1 MSQTQIHNSAFTLSH
16 PSLPF
21 ETLLLKQSMTFYITY
36 DIDHS
41 SLWFFCYKACQSNV
55 RACIEDMT
63 VLSQRM
69 CPVYTHTAAI
79 LQTLGAQDQFGLL
92 LLVNGGECNPMSV
105 CICGVSLSI
114 FPHLPSSPN
123 TSPLHVCFL
132 WSPLSLNNS
141 FPSFLFL
148 FMYMCM
154 WDLCA
159 RMCMRVFIYMDIC
172 GGLKLML
179 GIMLDDSSTLFMEA
193 WFPSHTQSLLMWWY
207 LTSTLQWSPVS
218 ACDSLHYSE
227 GSLATNC
234 SGRFWGSEVWSSCLW
249 DKCSATEPSHK
260 PSMNNR
266 TSEFSA
272 ALLEPHPVAG
282 GNKLREHW

>member
-16 PSLPF
+16 PSFHF
-21 ETLLLKQSMTFYITY
+21 ETLLLKHSMTFYITY

-41 SLWFFCYKACQSNV
+41 SLWFFCYEACQSNV

-105 CICGVSLSI
+105 CICGVSLSN

-132 WSPLSLNNS
+132 WSPHSLNNS
-141 FPSFLFL
+141 FPSFPFCVCEI
-148 FMYMCM
+148 YVHACV
-154 WDLCA
+154 C
-159 RMCMRVFIYMDIC
+159 VFSFTWIY
-172 GGLKLML
+172 
-179 GIMLDDSSTLFMEA
+179 
-193 WFPSHTQSLLMWWY
+193 
-207 LTSTLQWSPVS
+207 V
-218 ACDSLHYSE
+218 
-227 GSLATNC
+227 
-234 SGRFWGSEVWSSCLW
+234 EVWSWCWESCLMTLPPYSW
-249 DKCSATEPSHK
+249 
-260 PSMNNR
+260 R
-266 TSEFSA
+266 QGF
-272 ALLEPHPVAG
+272 PVTPRACWCG
-282 GNKLREHW
+282 DT